1 MGRSA
6 PEGQASLFGRTR
18 QTLLA
23 LLFTHSDQ
31 AYYLEQIIRLARIG
45 RGAVQRELDFLVR
58 AGLVRRSA
66 SGRQVFFQANP
77 ESPVF
82 TELKSLV
89 LKTTGL
95 ADVLRSALAGLAD
108 RIRVAF
114 VYGSMARLDER
125 RSSDVD
131 LFVVGPV
138 TFAEVS
144 DALAGAQETLGRE
157 INPTVYPEPELRA
170 KASSAH
176 FLRSVLAAQ
185 KIFVMGDERELGRL
199 AKK

>member
-1 MGRSA
+1 MGRK
-6 PEGQASLFGRTR
+6 PEDAEPSLFGRTR

-31 AYYLEQIIRLARIG
+31 VYYLEQIFRLARLG
-45 RGAVQRELDFLVR
+45 RGTVQRELDFLVR
-58 AGLVRRSA
+58 AGLVKRSV
-66 SGRQVFFQANP
+66 SGRQVYFQANAD
-77 ESPVF
+77 SPVF
-82 TELKSLV
+82 AELKSLV

-108 RIRVAF
+108 RIRIAF

-131 LFVVGPV
+131 LLVVGAV
-138 TFAEVS
+138 AFEEVS
-144 DALAGAQETLGRE
+144 DALAGAQEALARE
-157 INPTVYPEPELRA
+157 INATVYPVEEFRA

-176 FLRSVLAAQ
+176 FLRSVLAT
-185 KIFVMGDERELGRL
+185 KKVFVVGDERELGRL